1 MKKNIRVLMIDDNAN
16 LIDSVEKYFSS
27 HAVIEVVDKA
37 QDGIEGLNLILENH
51 DSYDIILLDLLMPN
65 KDGVAILEEMATNKI
80 KKKVIVLSSYS
91 SDAVISRIS
100 AYNVDYFVLK
110 PLDIMD
116 LEKRILEIGEE
127 EYQITEDRQT
137 IDNNNIQISITKILH
152 SLGIPSHIKGYHYIR
167 ESIYL
172 IYKNPELLGGITKEL
187 YPEIAMKFE
196 TTSSRVERAIR
207 HAIEVSWNRGDY
219 DLMEE
224 IFGHSVDYDR
234 AKPTNSEFIVTIA
247 DKLRLEN
254 NKVKI

>member
-1 MKKNIRVLMIDDNAN
+1 MKKNIRVLMIDDNKN
-16 LIDSVEKYFSS
+16 LIESVEKYFSS

-37 QDGIEGLNLILENH
+37 EDGVEGLNLILENH
-51 DSYDIILLDLLMPN
+51 ESYDIILLDLLMPK
-65 KDGVAILEEMATNKI
+65 KDGVAILEEMAAKKI
-80 KKKVIVLSSYS
+80 KKKVIVLSSYA
-91 SDAVISRIS
+91 SDVVLSRIS
-100 AYNVDYFVLK
+100 AYNIDYFILK
-110 PLDIMD
+110 PLDVKD
-116 LEKRILEIGEE
+116 LEKRILEIGGED
-127 EYQITEDRQT
+127 YQLIEDRQA
-137 IDNNNIQISITKILH
+137 IESNSIQISITKILH

-167 ESIYL
+167 ESIFL
-172 IYKNPELLGGITKEL
+172 IYKNPDLLGGITKEL

-219 DLMEE
+219 ELMEE

-254 NKVKI
+254 IKVNS